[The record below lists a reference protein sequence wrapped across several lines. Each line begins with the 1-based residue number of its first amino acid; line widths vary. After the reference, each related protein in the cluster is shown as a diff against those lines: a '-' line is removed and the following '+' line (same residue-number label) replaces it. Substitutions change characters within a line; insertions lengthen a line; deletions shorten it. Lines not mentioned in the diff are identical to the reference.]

1 MNWKIVF
8 TGLTAGLIVGLL
20 ALWVV
25 CQAAG
30 AGGTVVRY
38 DHESKYYRIRVLDY
52 PGTGR
57 RCLVFSK
64 SRGIQSSMI
73 LGEPDKLDFR
83 YSRSIM
89 AALALHPAPKQV
101 LLIGLGGGSIP
112 RFIQKHFPDLKLDI
126 VELDPD
132 VVKVCQEFFQFK
144 PAANTRVIV
153 MDGRMYLKR
162 SPQTYDVILLDAYAG
177 DRVPFHLT
185 TLEFLRLAKSRLNAG
200 GLVASNLWEP
210 ATNRFYFAEL
220 KTYQTVFPK
229 TYLFKCGNSGNFI
242 VFGSLEKKVA
252 AKDEWAKRA
261 ETLAAGK
268 ALGFDLAALVRSEYE
283 SLTDRDFAEDP
294 LTDDKAP
301 VDTLRRESPK
311 GFEEGQPQ

>member
-1 MNWKIVF
+1 LNWKIVF
-8 TGLTAGLIVGLL
+8 MVLAAGLTVGLL
-20 ALWVV
+20 AFWVA

-30 AGGTVVRY
+30 EENTVVRY
-38 DHESKYYRIRVLDY
+38 DRESKYYRIRVVDY
-52 PGTGR
+52 PKEGR

-64 SRGIQSSMI
+64 SRGVQSSMI
-73 LGEPDKLDFR
+73 LEEPDQLDLR
-83 YSRSIM
+83 YSRSMM

-101 LLIGLGGGSIP
+101 LLVGLGGGSIP
-112 RFIQKHFPDLKLDI
+112 RFIQKHFPDLHLDI

-144 PAANTRVIV
+144 AAPNTRVIV

-162 SPQTYDVILLDAYAG
+162 SSQTYDVILLDAYAG

-185 TLEFLRLAKSRLNAG
+185 TLEFVRLVKSRLNAG

-210 ATNRFYFAEL
+210 AVNRFYYAEL
-220 KTYQTVFPK
+220 RTYQATFPQ
-229 TYLFKCGNSGNFI
+229 TYLFKCGDSGNFI
-242 VFGSLEKKVA
+242 VFGSLAEQAA
-252 AKDEWAKRA
+252 AKDGWAKRA

-268 ALGFDLAALVRSEYE
+268 VFGFNLAALVRSEYAR
-283 SLTDRDFAEDP
+283 LTDRRIAEEP

-301 VDTLRRESPK
+301 VDTLRHESPK